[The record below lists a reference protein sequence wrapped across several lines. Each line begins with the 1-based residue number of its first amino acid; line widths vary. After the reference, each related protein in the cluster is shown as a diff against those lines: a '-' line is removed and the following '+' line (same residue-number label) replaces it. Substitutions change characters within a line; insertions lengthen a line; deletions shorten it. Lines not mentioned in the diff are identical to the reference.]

1 MVYDQDKKRMRRR
14 HVLRFFAAL
23 ALPALLLGS
32 AIAAV
37 EWAAPDPPA
46 RADAQKAADKIGRA
60 HV

>member
-46 RADAQKAADKIGRA
+46 RADAQKAAARQ
-60 HV
+60 